1 MPQLPSLNQ
10 LPSLDRLRSLNLKL
24 GRRSAPQLVGL
35 DIQPGYVAAVQA
47 SVNGSLRVE
56 RAVGAPLPG
65 DAMREGEV
73 LDEGTLAE
81 VLRELF
87 SKSHLDKRVRVG
99 VANQRTVLRML
110 ELPPLTD
117 RKELDAAV
125 RFQAADQM
133 PMPLENAVLD
143 YHALGIVET
152 PAGQRQR
159 VAVVAAQ
166 RDMVEKLLSAVR
178 RAGLRPEAIDLSAF
192 ALIRALHRGQTP
204 AAEGGEPGAQGS
216 EPPAH
221 VAPGRIL
228 YLNVGGL
235 TNIAIAEETTC
246 RFTRVV
252 GGGLESI
259 AAAIAERQQVP
270 LTEARELL
278 GSVDLAYLPAPEV
291 VPAVFV
297 ESPPETTDAQA
308 AEAFGEPAYPD
319 PDQAYADPE
328 PLALTHTDVEQV
340 EVDHGQAD
348 VDREP
353 VLSVGEPV
361 TTPEFAEAA
370 TEPVAQSQAGVDV
383 RQMLESGVREI
394 AGEVR
399 NSIDFHRMQEGGG
412 EVSSIVLSGPALAI
426 SGFAQLLSTELGMD
440 VRAQTVGFAGEAA
453 GHIAPEH
460 LAVAAGLAV
469 EEAPGA

>member
-1 MPQLPSLNQ
+1 MPQLSSLNQ
-10 LPSLDRLRSLNLKL
+10 LPSLDRLRSLNLKI

-35 DIQPGYVAAVQA
+35 DIQPGYAAAVQA

-81 VLRELF
+81 ALRELF
-87 SKSHLDKRVRVG
+87 SKAQLDKRVRVG

-178 RAGLRPEAIDLSAF
+178 RAGLRPEAVDLSAF
-192 ALIRALHRGQTP
+192 ALIRALHRGQVP
-204 AAEGGEPGAQGS
+204 ASAPDGSPGAQGA
-216 EPPAH
+216 EAFTEVTPD
-221 VAPGRIL
+221 RIL
-228 YLNVGGL
+228 YLNVSGL
-235 TNIAIAEETTC
+235 TNIAIAEGTTC

-259 AAAIAERQQVP
+259 AAAIAERQQIP
-270 LTEARELL
+270 LSEARELL
-278 GSVDLAYLPAPEV
+278 GSVDLTHAPTPEPAPV
-291 VPAVFV
+291 VFA
-297 ESPPETTDAQA
+297 ESPSEMPEAQD
-308 AEAFGEPAYPD
+308 AEAFAEP
-319 PDQAYADPE
+319 AYADP
-328 PLALTHTDVEQV
+328 
-340 EVDHGQAD
+340 GQAP
-348 VDREP
+348 VDQAAVEP
-353 VLSVGEPV
+353 E
-361 TTPEFAEAA
+361 
-370 TEPVAQSQAGVDV
+370 AGVDV

-399 NSIDFHRMQEGGG
+399 NSMDFHRMQEGGG
-412 EVSSIVLSGPALAI
+412 DVTSVVVSGPALAI
-426 SGFAQLLSTELGMD
+426 PGFAPTLSTELGME
-440 VRAQTVGFAGEAA
+440 VRAQTVGFVGDEP
-453 GHIAPEH
+453 GHVAPEH

-469 EEAPGA
+469 EEMPGL